1 MIFNDEYINLNV
13 SVNNNSKLLLNGYI
27 KNPSQYDKMLVIASN
42 PIDRMTNYSGSGLP
56 FTNENIAFENTRNM
70 FLIPK
75 SGYINTTF
83 SYPNSFYSQDGKT
96 KILPSIYIELGEY
109 NNTSFQLQYELF
121 DLNNLRTLIN
131 RESRKG
137 PEFYGKKDTI
147 LPIDTA
153 ENVMYAYSK
162 AKIENDIG

>member
-1 MIFNDEYINLNV
+1 M
-13 SVNNNSKLLLNGYI
+13 
-27 KNPSQYDKMLVIASN
+27 
-42 PIDRMTNYSGSGLP
+42 
-56 FTNENIAFENTRNM
+56 
-70 FLIPK
+70 
-75 SGYINTTF
+75 
-83 SYPNSFYSQDGKT
+83 
-96 KILPSIYIELGEY
+96 GEY

-137 PEFYGKKDTI
+137 PEFYGNKDAI